1 MRITK
6 KGNMILVDRFTGV
19 LLMIILF
26 WTACS
31 SEVLQENKNIAPE
44 ITSPIMT
51 EAAGGIYYSYRAAV
65 IDTDGPA
72 LSVKFASY
80 PSWLT
85 PDNDSLF
92 GTPPD
97 GLSDTSFMLI
107 ASDGTLA
114 DTALIKIMINPAIV
128 VFGDTRTGHN
138 IHRQIV
144 DLIKQIKPSAVFHTG
159 DLVSDGR
166 FKSDWDTFNVI
177 AAPILAHSEFYPALG
192 NHEHQSQLYFDNFT
206 LPGNEQWYSVE
217 KNRTH
222 FVILNSCIP
231 IMPDSE
237 QYKWLQ
243 SNLSEINDSIRFVVA
258 LFHHPPYSTGAHTE
272 DEMGL
277 RATLVPLFEQY
288 GINMIFNGHDHD
300 YERSFCGGKYY
311 IVAGGG
317 GAPLRDQART
327 SPCGQLYLKKYHFC
341 KLSMVDRRLIVKV
354 YDNSS
359 QLIDQYE
366 IQADPLNL
374 KHRRLKD

>member
-1 MRITK
+1 MRTRLLLTLVVAL
-6 KGNMILVDRFTGV
+6 ILIFNAGFSD
-19 LLMIILF
+19 
-26 WTACS
+26 
-31 SEVLQENKNIAPE
+31 VLQKKDNIAPE

-51 EAAGGIYYSYRAAV
+51 EASGGIYYIYRAV
-65 IDTDGPA
+65 VLDSDSPA
-72 LSVKFASY
+72 SSVRFSSY

-97 GLSDTSFMLI
+97 ALGDTSFLLI
-107 ASDGTLA
+107 ASDGSRA
-114 DTALIKIMINPAIV
+114 DTALIQIKMNPAII

-144 DLIKQIKPSAVFHTG
+144 NLITQTKPSAVFHTG

-192 NHEHQSQLYFDNFT
+192 NHEHQSKLYFDNFT

-222 FVILNSCIP
+222 FIILNSCITITP
-231 IMPDSE
+231 ESE
-237 QYKWLQ
+237 QYKWLV
-243 SNLSEINDSIRFVVA
+243 NDLSGIGDSIRFVVA
-258 LFHHPPYSTGAHTE
+258 LFHHPPYSTGEHDE

-277 RATLVPLFEQY
+277 RATLVPLLEKY
-288 GINMIFNGHDHD
+288 GVDMIFNGHDHD
-300 YERSFCGGKYY
+300 YERSLCGGRYY

-327 SPCGQLYLKKYHFC
+327 SPCSQLYLKKYHFC
-341 KLSMVDRRLIVKV
+341 KLSMVDGRLIVKV
-354 YDNSS
+354 YDNRAH
-359 QLIDQYE
+359 LIDHYE
-366 IQADPLNL
+366 IQADTPNL
-374 KHRRLKD
+374 RQRQSEN